1 MTGKIV
7 LSFFCFLFL
16 ASALRAQN
24 DPFAGTW
31 QTEYTEGN
39 SKLHFSLQIATPEKG
54 LLYPAHISI
63 QCDSLNGEYELLLIK
78 KNARELAISKNKF
91 ARSEKPF
98 SIAKQLF
105 FINGTFDLSR
115 DLKGQPTLNLRR
127 IQSGEGETFKDTTK
141 LNAENAKTYGQAKLF
156 LQNAELKLYK
166 ENNIPWGSEYAS
178 RILSPAVS
186 PAYFGL
192 TDTLYIPTRD
202 GYINLSGTKKNDIA
216 SARLNGSSV
225 IDMLELSKKGYTQDI
240 LLDTGLNIL
249 VLYAD
254 NFANGLPNKGKLNL
268 DCGKKKVTLDFNSH
282 ADSAASFIAV
292 KLFFAREKDK
302 ERFFDSY
309 TPVNDKPL
317 KQNERLLGTLTST
330 ARQLTFAIWDDA
342 VEDGDSIS
350 VYVNGKWVSRGFPVK
365 LKPQT
370 IVITLE
376 PGPNTIIFSADNL
389 GSIPPNTSIIEI
401 IDGKRRKS
409 FNLATEIGDDNLIKV
424 FYDLRGD

>member
-63 QCDSLNGEYELLLIK
+63 QCDSLNGEYELLLVK

-202 GYINLSGTKKNDIA
+202 GYINLSGTKKNDIE
-216 SARLNGSSV
+216 
-225 IDMLELSKKGYTQDI
+225 LELCGE
-240 LLDTGLNIL
+240 GL
-249 VLYAD
+249 
-254 NFANGLPNKGKLNL
+254 
-268 DCGKKKVTLDFNSH
+268 
-282 ADSAASFIAV
+282 
-292 KLFFAREKDK
+292 
-302 ERFFDSY
+302 ER
-309 TPVNDKPL
+309 
-317 KQNERLLGTLTST
+317 RLLGPITDKQDVDRLAFVSQDDGRLEKQVEP
-330 ARQLTFAIWDDA
+330 AERRQSCGA
-342 VEDGDSIS
+342 
-350 VYVNGKWVSRGFPVK
+350 
-365 LKPQT
+365 
-370 IVITLE
+370 
-376 PGPNTIIFSADNL
+376 
-389 GSIPPNTSIIEI
+389 
-401 IDGKRRKS
+401 
-409 FNLATEIGDDNLIKV
+409 
-424 FYDLRGD
+424 YD